1 MNFFAAG
8 VCLNESKMPFFANQK
23 GAKKEEAESIEEQA
37 RREAQEELAKTKRM
51 SNLRNA
57 NG

>member
-1 MNFFAAG
+1 
-8 VCLNESKMPFFANQK
+8 MPFFANQK